1 MTEELLPGSAQ
12 KIQKVQT
19 VFGVK
24 RGTLCNYA
32 GQPVV
37 TEWVSFKVAGVDGM
51 QLRCARWEM

>member
-19 VFGVK
+19 VIGVK

-32 GQPVV
+32 GRPVI
-37 TEWVSFKVAGVDGM
+37 TEWVSFEVAGVDGM
-51 QLRCARWEM
+51 QLRFLG